1 MVKLCNLKI
10 GIRLGLGYGVIL
22 LSLSMVIGSSLVG
35 MKKADNHLNSIVT
48 IDVEK
53 IKLAYQAEE
62 RSYNINE
69 YSHEMVESAAD
80 GKAVDEKEFQRLWD
94 GLAAVI
100 ERLRKLGIVEK
111 DKSLLLGVEKAVGS
125 VRTRH
130 DAAVGYLNRKQL
142 KSALAVLAEDSASV
156 EKEIRGSYGSLRK
169 SLEESLAV
177 RHAQANEAYR
187 TTLEQT
193 LFVAFFS
200 LLVTVGAGYFL
211 SRSITKPLAE
221 VVAILNDVVKGEGDL
236 TARLTYSAKDE
247 LGSLCLLFNLFI
259 RKLHGVME
267 NVAQNTIQVASAAH
281 QLYVNAEHT
290 ATGAEEV
297 ASQATTVATASEE
310 LSATAAEIAQN
321 CHIAAENSR
330 HANDSALDGAAVVQ
344 ATVNLMT
351 QIAERVKE
359 SARTVAGLGANSDQ
373 IGQIV
378 GTIEDIADQTNL
390 LALNAAIEAARA
402 GEQGRGFA
410 VVADEVRALAERT
423 TRATKEISGMI
434 RSIQQATG
442 SAVSSMEEG
451 VNQVEKGTVEAAKS
465 GEALHYILTQID
477 AVTMQVNQIA
487 TAAEQQT
494 TTTNEIARNIHQIS
508 TVVMESTQGAQG
520 SASTASKLSRLA
532 DELQR
537 VVGQFKLS

>member
-1 MVKLCNLKI
+1 MKLCDLKI
-10 GIRLGLGYGVIL
+10 GIRLGLGYGVLLLL
-22 LSLSMVIGSSLVG
+22 LSTLVACCLLGMRKTDTSLN
-35 MKKADNHLNSIVT
+35 AIVT
-48 IDVEK
+48 IDVARM
-53 IKLAYQAEE
+53 KLAYQAEAI
-62 RSYNINE
+62 SYHILH
-69 YSHEMVESAAD
+69 YSRDMADEATAGKEVD
-80 GKAVDEKEFQRLWD
+80 GKEFERLWND
-94 GLAAVI
+94 LTALIGQLK
-100 ERLRKLGIVEK
+100 KLETDDKGRALLLNVEK
-111 DKSLLLGVEKAVGS
+111 VAEAL
-125 VRTRH
+125 RTRH
-130 DAAVGYLNRKQL
+130 VESIQYAHQQKYR
-142 KSALAVLAEDSASV
+142 SAQAVLHETSASV
-156 EKEIRGSYGSLRK
+156 EKNVGQSYESLKRF
-169 SLEESLAV
+169 LEERLAA
-177 RHAQANEAYR
+177 RHDAAARSYHS
-187 TTLEQT
+187 TMTGILLA
-193 LFVAFFS
+193 LFLSVALSVLIVF
-200 LLVTVGAGYFL
+200 FL
-211 SRSITKPLAE
+211 SRGITKPLHEILAVLE
-221 VVAILNDVVKGEGDL
+221 NVARGEGDL
-236 TARLTYSAKDE
+236 TARLTHSAKDE
-247 LGSLCLLFNLFI
+247 LGSLCALFNMFI
-259 RKLHGVME
+259 KKMQGIIE
-267 NVAQNTIQVASAAH
+267 SVAQNTVQVASAAH
-281 QLYVNAEHT
+281 QLYVNAENT

-297 ASQATTVATASEE
+297 ASQASTVATASEE

-359 SARTVAGLGANSDQ
+359 SARTVAGLGTNSDQ

-423 TRATKEISGMI
+423 TRATKEISVMI

-442 SAVSSMEEG
+442 NAVSSMEEG
-451 VNQVEKGTVEAAKS
+451 VNQVEKGTAEAARS

-508 TVVMESTQGAQG
+508 SVVMDSTSEAQV
-520 SASTASKLSRLA
+520 SASTASKLASLA
-532 DELQR
+532 DDLQR
-537 VVGQFKLS
+537 VVGQFKLT

>member
-1 MVKLCNLKI
+1 MI
-10 GIRLGLGYGVIL
+10 GIRRVE
-22 LSLSMVIGSSLVG
+22 
-35 MKKADNHLNSIVT
+35 KNLNEIVAV
-48 IDVEK
+48 DVEK
-53 IKLAYQAEE
+53 MKLAYQAEE
-62 RSYNINE
+62 RTYHIID
-69 YSHEMVESAAD
+69 YSHSVFDDAASGKAID
-80 GKAVDEKEFQRLWD
+80 GKEFDRLWND
-94 GLAAVI
+94 LTVLV
-100 ERLRKLGIVEK
+100 ERLKKLETDDKGKALLLNLEKSAESVRKRHIEVVNYANQRKL
-111 DKSLLLGVEKAVGS
+111 KSV
-125 VRTRH
+125 
-130 DAAVGYLNRKQL
+130 Q
-142 KSALAVLAEDSASV
+142 AVLNETSV
-156 EKEIRGSYGSLRK
+156 SLETNVRQSSDSLRK
-169 SLEESLAV
+169 FLEERLAL
-177 RHAQANEAYR
+177 RHADAKQAY
-187 TTLEQT
+187 TSTLIQMGLIALMSIVVT
-193 LFVAFFS
+193 MVAGFF
-200 LLVTVGAGYFL
+200 LA
-211 SRSITKPLAE
+211 RSITRPLRE
-221 VVAILNDVVKGEGDL
+221 MLLMLENVVQGEGDL
-236 TARLTYSAKDE
+236 TARLAHPAKDE
-247 LGSLCLLFNLFI
+247 LGTVCSLFNTFI
-259 RKLHGVME
+259 HKIHGIIE
-267 NVAQNTIQVASAAH
+267 NVARNTVQVASAAN
-281 QLYVNAEHT
+281 QLYANAEHT

-310 LSATAAEIAQN
+310 MSATAAEIAQN
-321 CHIAAENSR
+321 CHIAAESSQ

-442 SAVSSMEEG
+442 NAVSSMEEG
-451 VNQVEKGTVEAAKS
+451 VIQVEKGTAEAAKS
-465 GEALHYILTQID
+465 GEALHYILSQID

-494 TTTNEIARNIHQIS
+494 ATTNEIARNIQQIS
-508 TVVMESTQGAQG
+508 TVVMDSTQEAQE
-520 SASTASKLSRLA
+520 SASAANKLAHLA

-537 VVGQFKLS
+537 VVGQFKLA

>member
-1 MVKLCNLKI
+1 M
-10 GIRLGLGYGVIL
+10 
-22 LSLSMVIGSSLVG
+22 
-35 MKKADNHLNSIVT
+35 
-48 IDVEK
+48 
-53 IKLAYQAEE
+53 
-62 RSYNINE
+62 
-69 YSHEMVESAAD
+69 
-80 GKAVDEKEFQRLWD
+80 
-94 GLAAVI
+94 
-100 ERLRKLGIVEK
+100 
-111 DKSLLLGVEKAVGS
+111 
-125 VRTRH
+125 
-130 DAAVGYLNRKQL
+130 
-142 KSALAVLAEDSASV
+142 

-267 NVAQNTIQVASAAH
+267 NVARNTIQVASAAH

>member
-1 MVKLCNLKI
+1 MKLRDLNI

-22 LSLSMVIGSSLVG
+22 LSLVAVIVCGVIG
-35 MKKADNHLNSIVT
+35 MKKVDNDLNAIVT

-53 IKLAYQAEE
+53 MKLAYGAEE
-62 RSYNINE
+62 RLYHIHD
-69 YSHEMVESAAD
+69 YSHELIEDVAQGKTMDDREFQHLWGNLTELLERLKKLGHDDRERGLLLDLEKVVESVRMRHQE
-80 GKAVDEKEFQRLWD
+80 AVNYVNQNK
-94 GLAAVI
+94 V
-100 ERLRKLGIVEK
+100 
-111 DKSLLLGVEKAVGS
+111 
-125 VRTRH
+125 
-130 DAAVGYLNRKQL
+130 
-142 KSALAVLAEDSASV
+142 KSAQAALAESSASV
-156 EKEIRGSYGSLRK
+156 EKNIGQSVGALRRVFD
-169 SLEESLAV
+169 ERLALH
-177 RHAQANEAYR
+177 HAEAREAYHS
-187 TTLEQT
+187 TLVLT
-193 LFVAFFS
+193 VLVA
-200 LLVTVGAGYFL
+200 LLSVIVTMVAGFLL
-211 SRSITKPLAE
+211 SRSITTPLRE
-221 VVAILNDVVKGEGDL
+221 VLSMLENIVQGEGDL
-236 TARLTYSAKDE
+236 TARLVYSGKNE
-247 LGSLCLLFNLFI
+247 LGLICSFFNTFI
-259 RKLHGVME
+259 HKLQGIIA
-267 NVAQNTIQVASAAH
+267 NVAQNTVQVASAAN

-423 TRATKEISGMI
+423 TRATKEISVMI

-442 SAVSSMEEG
+442 NAVSSMEEG
-451 VNQVEKGTVEAAKS
+451 VKQVEKGTAEAARS

-494 TTTNEIARNIHQIS
+494 STTNEIARNIHQIS
-508 TVVMESTQGAQG
+508 TVVMESTEGAQG
-520 SASTASKLSRLA
+520 SASTASKLARLA
-532 DELQR
+532 EELQR
-537 VVGQFKLS
+537 VVGQFKLA

>member
-1 MVKLCNLKI
+1 MKLCDLKI
-10 GIRLGLGYGVIL
+10 GIRLGLGYGVLLLL
-22 LSLSMVIGSSLVG
+22 LSTLVACCLLGMRKTDTSLN
-35 MKKADNHLNSIVT
+35 AIVT
-48 IDVEK
+48 IDVARM
-53 IKLAYQAEE
+53 KLAYQAEAI
-62 RSYNINE
+62 SYHILH
-69 YSHEMVESAAD
+69 YSRDMADEATAGKEVD
-80 GKAVDEKEFQRLWD
+80 GKEFERLWND
-94 GLAAVI
+94 LTALIGQLK
-100 ERLRKLGIVEK
+100 KLETDDKGRALLLNVEK
-111 DKSLLLGVEKAVGS
+111 VAEAL
-125 VRTRH
+125 RTRH
-130 DAAVGYLNRKQL
+130 VESIQYAHQQKYR
-142 KSALAVLAEDSASV
+142 SAQAVLHETSASV
-156 EKEIRGSYGSLRK
+156 EKNVGQSYESLKRF
-169 SLEESLAV
+169 LEERLAA
-177 RHAQANEAYR
+177 RHDAAARSYHS
-187 TTLEQT
+187 TMTGILLA
-193 LFVAFFS
+193 LFLSVALSVLIVF
-200 LLVTVGAGYFL
+200 FL
-211 SRSITKPLAE
+211 SRGITKPLHEILAVLE
-221 VVAILNDVVKGEGDL
+221 NVARGEGDL
-236 TARLTYSAKDE
+236 TARLTHSAKDE
-247 LGSLCLLFNLFI
+247 LGSLCALFNMFI
-259 RKLHGVME
+259 KKMQGIIE
-267 NVAQNTIQVASAAH
+267 SVAQNTVQVASAAH

-297 ASQATTVATASEE
+297 ASQASTVATASEE

-359 SARTVAGLGANSDQ
+359 SARTVAGLGTNSDQ

-423 TRATKEISGMI
+423 TRATKEISVMI

-442 SAVSSMEEG
+442 NAVSSMEEG
-451 VNQVEKGTVEAAKS
+451 VNQVEKGTAEAARS

-508 TVVMESTQGAQG
+508 SVVMDSTSEAQV
-520 SASTASKLSRLA
+520 SASTASKLASLA
-532 DELQR
+532 DDLQR
-537 VVGQFKLS
+537 VVGQFKLT